1 MDRVRI
7 VGDDV
12 VNGSLSG
19 SYDVV
24 AMKSVLQ
31 VLSPDEAR
39 RALSNVSSVM
49 EPGGVLYVLGIGVL
63 DNSRV
68 SPPEAV
74 AHNLVFLNLYDHGQ
88 AYTEQEHR
96 DWLTAAGFDQVERMR
111 LPSGYGMMTAGKQA

>member
-1 MDRVRI
+1 
-7 VGDDV
+7 
-12 VNGSLSG
+12 
-19 SYDVV
+19 
-24 AMKSVLQ
+24 MKSVLQ

-111 LPSGYGMMTAGKQA
+111 LPSGYDMMTAGKQA